1 MSILLSSLLCFVFI
15 GWMVARIWK
24 RNAMLAIVTV
34 FLWPVSVFALLRY
47 WGDELSDIKLPFLL
61 FVPVLAYTLCA

>member
-1 MSILLSSLLCFVFI
+1 MLAVSSLMCLVMLA
-15 GWMVARIWK
+15 WMVAKIWK

-47 WGDELSDIKLPFLL
+47 WGDELSDIKVPFLF
-61 FVPVLAYTLCA
+61 FVPALAYTLYG

>member
-1 MSILLSSLLCFVFI
+1 MLVLSSVMCFVLI
-15 GWMVARIWK
+15 GWMVAKIWK

-47 WGDELSDIKLPFLL
+47 WGDELSDIKVPFLF
-61 FVPVLAYTLCA
+61 FVPALAYTLYG